1 MLAAGIFFIVALILV
16 TADTAQL
23 TNLFI
28 VGGNDVTERKW
39 LHQASIRYRPSPDYY
54 FNHLCGASL
63 FKEDW
68 LLTAAHCVAFSAN
81 PDNFQVILGEY
92 DTSVDSGDEQKIFV
106 SGIYVHPK
114 FVETSGYPFDIA
126 LVKLSQ
132 KAQVTPAVVPIALP
146 ENSTETFVNRECWV
160 LGWGLTD
167 SAASVI
173 PNVLQEANITAIT
186 NEECADRWSFIEI
199 LESHLCVY
207 KLASSPCNGDSGGS
221 LACRDGNDTWR
232 PWEKPYHSDNLGHTF
247 DIV

>member
-1 MLAAGIFFIVALILV
+1 GFNSS
-16 TADTAQL
+16 AD
-23 TNLFI
+23 
-28 VGGNDVTERKW
+28 
-39 LHQASIRYRPSPDYY
+39 
-54 FNHLCGASL
+54 
-63 FKEDW
+63 
-68 LLTAAHCVAFSAN
+68 

-132 KAQVTPAVVPIALP
+132 KAQVMPAVVPIALP

-186 NEECADRWSFIEI
+186 NEECAERWSFIEI

-232 PWEKPYHSDNLGHTF
+232 LAGVISWGISTCSGDYPAVNTRVSSYLEWIDEVISEN
-247 DIV
+247 